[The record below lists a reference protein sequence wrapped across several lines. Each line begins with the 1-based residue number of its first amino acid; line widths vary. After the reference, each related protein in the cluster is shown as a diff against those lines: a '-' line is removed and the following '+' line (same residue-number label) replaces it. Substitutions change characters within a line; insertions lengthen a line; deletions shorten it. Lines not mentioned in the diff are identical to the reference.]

1 MKGIVVTNSTLS
13 APSGTNGRR
22 STSITAAR
30 VGRRFALSRLC
41 RRRTRCTLRSALS
54 EPFIQFRGVRKAF
67 GAKVVYS
74 SLDLSVAR
82 GEALTVVGGSGVG
95 KSVMLK
101 MLIGLLRPDAGSVR
115 FDGSEVTAMRDSEL
129 SQLRQRIAMLFQ
141 AGALFDSMTVGEN
154 VAYGLEEHFREQM
167 SPQAIQER
175 VAWALDLVGLPGVQP
190 MDPADLSGG
199 MRKRVALARSIAVQP
214 EVVLYDE
221 PTTGLDPINTA
232 RVNHL
237 IMGLQK
243 RLKITSIVVTHDMK
257 SAFQISD
264 RIAMVHGGR
273 VIYQGTTAEFRSAS
287 DPRISDF
294 IEGRAPVIEDVETL
308 LNA

>member
-1 MKGIVVTNSTLS
+1 VT
-13 APSGTNGRR
+13 
-22 STSITAAR
+22 
-30 VGRRFALSRLC
+30 
-41 RRRTRCTLRSALS
+41 

-67 GAKVVYS
+67 GPKVVYS
-74 SLDLSVAR
+74 GLDLSVPR
-82 GEALTVVGGSGVG
+82 GMALTIVGGSGVG

-101 MLIGLLRPDAGSVR
+101 MLIGLLEPDAGSVR
-115 FDGSEVTAMRDSEL
+115 FDGKEVTQMKEREL
-129 SQLRQRIAMLFQ
+129 SALRQRIAMLFQ

-167 SPQAIQER
+167 SPEDIRQR
-175 VAWALDLVGLPGVQP
+175 VAWALELVGLPGIQE

-232 RVNHL
+232 RVNNL
-237 IMGLQK
+237 IVGLQR

-257 SAFQISD
+257 SAFTISD

-273 VIYQGTTAEFRSAS
+273 VIYEGTAQEFRSSTDRRVA
-287 DPRISDF
+287 DF
-294 IEGRAPVIEDVETL
+294 IEGRAPLQESVEAL
-308 LNA
+308 LQA